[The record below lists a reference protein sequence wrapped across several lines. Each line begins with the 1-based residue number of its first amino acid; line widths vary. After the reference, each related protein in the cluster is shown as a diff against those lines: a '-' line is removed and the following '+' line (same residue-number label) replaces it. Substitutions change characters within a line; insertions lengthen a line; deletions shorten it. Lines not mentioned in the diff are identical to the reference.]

1 MMPCNLQV
9 MHCVMFP
16 RKQFDVPILSFDM
29 VGKNGRIS
37 LVCIDACPV
46 AMDRSL
52 PLIYKTVLEYAPS
65 GLLRLKVALLSVE
78 MLCPVHFGLSQ
89 Q

>member
-1 MMPCNLQV
+1 MLVCASKEQAQHRECHLQV

-16 RKQFDVPILSFDM
+16 KKNFDVPILSFDM

-52 PLIYKTVLEYAPS
+52 PPIYKTLLE
-65 GLLRLKVALLSVE
+65 
-78 MLCPVHFGLSQ
+78 
-89 Q
+89 